1 MFKILMLSGAVLF
14 MSMTVQ
20 ADDTVETC
28 ASGAGI
34 VVTGK
39 SGHKYCKS
47 NGSMNYWNSYTWCEA
62 QGRRMLDWSD
72 CGCNVSTYCGSG
84 CPEFSGIGGDINFW
98 LANPKGERDAYVL
111 YMGNATINGGLARSY
126 GGTLIRTVC
135 Y

>member
-39 SGHKYCKS
+39 SGHKYCKKWL
-47 NGSMNYWNSYTWCEA
+47 NE
-62 QGRRMLDWSD
+62 LL
-72 CGCNVSTYCGSG
+72 
-84 CPEFSGIGGDINFW
+84 EF
-98 LANPKGERDAYVL
+98 LHMV
-111 YMGNATINGGLARSY
+111 
-126 GGTLIRTVC
+126 
-135 Y
+135 